1 MTTDHGP
8 AGLRPYNPIPDL
20 ARLLRVLEWSAP
32 IGDAPPGSAEEV
44 RQQICQG
51 LGTAGAQ
58 TAAEYE
64 TLLYRQLA
72 TLASGA
78 DETRRWEQRFVL
90 SEGVNECADCHM
102 PMVDGVI
109 AHQLDCTGM
118 WPRPA
123 LAAMPGNGGAS
134 LRRGESPNPL
144 LKRQEDWCF
153 TFGIEHP
160 LRGYYVRLRGTVD
173 GSREQMRAI
182 FGTNWARQYSQADI
196 RPVIERRGLRELE
209 LK

>member
-90 SEGVNECADCHM
+90 SEGVNECATCHM

-109 AHQLDCTGM
+109 AHKLTCTGM
-118 WPRPA
+118 WA
-123 LAAMPGNGGAS
+123 GA
-134 LRRGESPNPL
+134 
-144 LKRQEDWCF
+144 
-153 TFGIEHP
+153 HP
-160 LRGYYVRLRGTVD
+160 
-173 GSREQMRAI
+173 
-182 FGTNWARQYSQADI
+182 
-196 RPVIERRGLRELE
+196 
-209 LK
+209 